1 MNNNVSFWAEKMY
14 NAEDEAQYFYYRS
27 KLEQAQ
33 KLEVEKSNRE
43 VREIFSK
50 MYEKPFDYYLEW

>member
-1 MNNNVSFWAEKMY
+1 MFPFGQKKYIMQ
-14 NAEDEAQYFYYRS
+14 EDEAQYFYYRS
-27 KLEQAQ
+27 KLEQAE

-50 MYEKPFDYYLEW
+50 MYEKPLDYYREW